1 MDEAVIKQIQRE
13 GADALLDIGVSV
25 PLKAF
30 HIPFRKSPLEL
41 RVTMRRPYMSGQ
53 ISFAR
58 TYLSMGITSE
68 EMWGFSKEE
77 EMQFLASHGKAVS
90 RMVAYTL
97 CRGPFSRR
105 VLFAPGGMAHKELH
119 GTALSGGC
127 DQAFCQP
134 DGYRPFYTYYQISR
148 ADESDELETE
158 PKKEGELKSRYEGSH
173 SPFGFVWQIASATG
187 WSVDYILNKV
197 NYQTLIMMLS
207 DAPRYVR
214 DKSGSSG
221 PADER
226 SAEDEADG
234 IVGFFQSK
242 LK

>member
-53 ISFAR
+53 ILFAR

-90 RMVAYTL
+90 RMVA
-97 CRGPFSRR
+97 
-105 VLFAPGGMAHKELH
+105 
-119 GTALSGGC
+119 
-127 DQAFCQP
+127 
-134 DGYRPFYTYYQISR
+134 YTYYQISR

>member
-1 MDEAVIKQIQRE
+1 
-13 GADALLDIGVSV
+13 
-25 PLKAF
+25 
-30 HIPFRKSPLEL
+30 
-41 RVTMRRPYMSGQ
+41 MSGQ
-53 ISFAR
+53 ILFAR

-90 RMVAYTL
+90 PYGGL
-97 CRGPFSRR
+97 YPLSWPFQPPRA
-105 VLFAPGGMAHKELH
+105 FAPGGMAHKELH

-207 DAPRYVR
+207 DAPRY
-214 DKSGSSG
+214 G
-221 PADER
+221 P
-226 SAEDEADG
+226 
-234 IVGFFQSK
+234 
-242 LK
+242 

>member
-1 MDEAVIKQIQRE
+1 M
-13 GADALLDIGVSV
+13 GVQQ
-25 PLKAF
+25 
-30 HIPFRKSPLEL
+30 
-41 RVTMRRPYMSGQ
+41 G
-53 ISFAR
+53 
-58 TYLSMGITSE
+58 G
-68 EMWGFSKEE
+68 GN
-77 EMQFLASHGKAVS
+77 AVS
-90 RMVAYTL
+90 GLSRQGGEPYGGL
-97 CRGPFSRR
+97 YPLSWPFQPPRA
-105 VLFAPGGMAHKELH
+105 FAPGGMAHKELD

-242 LK
+242 LE

>member
-1 MDEAVIKQIQRE
+1 MNVYVKKRIKIRN
-13 GADALLDIGVSV
+13 
-25 PLKAF
+25 
-30 HIPFRKSPLEL
+30 R
-41 RVTMRRPYMSGQ
+41 
-53 ISFAR
+53 IS
-58 TYLSMGITSE
+58 S
-68 EMWGFSKEE
+68 
-77 EMQFLASHGKAVS
+77 SHRS
-90 RMVAYTL
+90 
-97 CRGPFSRR
+97 
-105 VLFAPGGMAHKELH
+105 
-119 GTALSGGC
+119 
-127 DQAFCQP
+127 
-134 DGYRPFYTYYQISR
+134 
-148 ADESDELETE
+148 
-158 PKKEGELKSRYEGSH
+158 
-173 SPFGFVWQIASATG
+173 

>member
-53 ISFAR
+53 ILFAR

-68 EMWGFSKEE
+68 EMWGFS
-77 EMQFLASHGKAVS
+77 

-105 VLFAPGGMAHKELH
+105 VLLRPVAWLIRNFMEQRYLVGAIKRFVSLM
-119 GTALSGGC
+119 GT
-127 DQAFCQP
+127 D
-134 DGYRPFYTYYQISR
+134 PFI
-148 ADESDELETE
+148 
-158 PKKEGELKSRYEGSH
+158 P
-173 SPFGFVWQIASATG
+173 I
-187 WSVDYILNKV
+187 I
-197 NYQTLIMMLS
+197 
-207 DAPRYVR
+207 
-214 DKSGSSG
+214 
-221 PADER
+221 R
-226 SAEDEADG
+226 SAERTNPMSLRLSQRKKG
-234 IVGFFQSK
+234 S
-242 LK
+242 